1 MRVSFRTMEFLA
13 LAVSC
18 LLMDRDRERQELD
31 AQLAR
36 YQARAKDY
44 QDGQPPLA
52 QNAVLVPKKVIA
64 ALQAAQLLPTD

>member
-18 LLMDRDRERQELD
+18 LLTDRDRERQELD

-36 YQARAKDY
+36 YQGRAEDY
-44 QDGQPPLA
+44 HDGRPPLA
-52 QNAVLVPKKVIA
+52 QNVVLVPKKVIA

>member
-1 MRVSFRTMEFLA
+1 
-13 LAVSC
+13 
-18 LLMDRDRERQELD
+18 MDRDRERQELD

-52 QNAVLVPKKVIA
+52 QNVVLVPKKVIA

>member
-1 MRVSFRTMEFLA
+1 MEFLSA
-13 LAVSC
+13 GGVMS
-18 LLMDRDRERQELD
+18 LMDRDRERQELD

-36 YQARAKDY
+36 YQALAKDY

-52 QNAVLVPKKVIA
+52 QNIVLVPKKVIA

>member
-44 QDGQPPLA
+44 QDGQPPLRR
-52 QNAVLVPKKVIA
+52 NAVLVPKKVIA